1 MKIHNTIT
9 LFIKNMVCL
18 RCIRSVEHI
27 FSELAIP
34 FQSIKLGEIQLET
47 LPSAIQLA
55 QLRAYLVQEGFELL
69 DDRHS
74 QLVEQIKNI
83 IIAEIHQQIHKKPET
98 LNFSDFLVQETGQEY
113 SYLSKLFS
121 TVVGITLEKYI
132 IAQRIERVK
141 EFLAYGEQTLSE
153 IAWQMG
159 YSSTQHLSTQF
170 RQITGMTPSIFKTN
184 HQQHGRKP
192 LDQV

>member
-1 MKIHNTIT
+1 MT

-18 RCIRSVEHI
+18 RCIRSVERI
-27 FSELAIP
+27 FSELDIP
-34 FQSIKLGEIQLET
+34 LQSIKLGEVQLEA
-47 LPSAIQLA
+47 LPSAAQLA
-55 QLRAYLVQEGFELL
+55 QLQAYLIREGFELL
-69 DDRHS
+69 DDRYS

-83 IIAEIHQQIHKKPET
+83 IIAEIHQQTHKKPDT

-113 SYLSKLFS
+113 SSLSKLFS

-141 EFLAYGEQTLSE
+141 ELLAYGEQTLSE

-170 RQITGMTPSIFKTN
+170 RQITGMTPSLFKTN
-184 HQQHGRKP
+184 HKLHGRKP
-192 LDQV
+192 LDKV

>member
-1 MKIHNTIT
+1 MT

-27 FSELAIP
+27 FSELELP
-34 FQSIKLGEIQLET
+34 FQSIELGEVQLRIP
-47 LPSAIQLA
+47 PSAAQLA
-55 QLRAYLVQEGFELL
+55 HLRIYLIQEGFELL

-74 QLVEQIKNI
+74 QLVEQLKNI
-83 IIAEIHQQIHKKPET
+83 IIAEIHHHAGKKPEA
-98 LNFSDFLVQETGQEY
+98 LNFSDFLVQKTGQEY

-121 TVVGITLEKYI
+121 AVVGITLEKYI

-141 EFLAYGEQTLSE
+141 ELLAYGEQTLSE

-159 YSSTQHLSTQF
+159 YSSPQHLSTQF
-170 RQITGMTPSIFKTN
+170 RQITGMTPSLFKTN
-184 HQQHGRKP
+184 QQQHGRKT
-192 LDQV
+192 LDEV